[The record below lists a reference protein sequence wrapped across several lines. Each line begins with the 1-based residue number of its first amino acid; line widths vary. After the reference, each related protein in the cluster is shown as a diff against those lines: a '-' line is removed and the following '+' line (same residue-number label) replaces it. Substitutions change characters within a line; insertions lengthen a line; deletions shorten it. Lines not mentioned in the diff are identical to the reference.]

1 MRPRQPESVKY
12 SVEDKMVGG
21 KNIKVY
27 HKYAI
32 YSADCGKGAQKT
44 FEEEIA
50 KVDSDGYFISVNK
63 TEGTL
68 GPVVVTQTI
77 KESWIIKA
85 KIEKVIEPIK

>member
-1 MRPRQPESVKY
+1 MKY
-12 SVEDKMVGG
+12 SVEDKKIDG
-21 KNIKVY
+21 KNVKVY

-32 YSADCGKGAQKT
+32 FSDDKEKSAKKT
-44 FEEEIA
+44 FEDEIA
-50 KVDSDGYFISVNK
+50 TVDSDGYFISVNK